1 MDTDQNKR
9 AYEGTKHTLLTENKI
24 GGEFVKTPNAKF
36 IEERAKQWEI
46 FYKAQEEK
54 QKNLPHEKIKIT
66 LKDGKEVEG
75 ISNESTP
82 YEIGKAHMKNSI
94 LKECVVAKV
103 VYSKKYTDVVITNT
117 ENEEESES
125 KNDFELWDLNRPL
138 LGDCKLDF
146 CTFEDKEGKATFFHS
161 SAHVLGSAMENAY
174 GAKLCIGPALEEG
187 FYYDAYMGNNVIE
200 SGTDYKIIEEEVNK
214 ITHQNNPFQRLT
226 MTKQEALEL
235 FKDNPFKVQLIT
247 TKVPENGLTS
257 AYKCGNFIDLCL
269 GPHIPNTN
277 LVKAFKIL
285 KNSGTNWLGKVT
297 NDSLQRV
304 YGISFPSQKELK
316 EYIKRKEDEAARDH
330 RNIGKQQ
337 GLFMWHILSPGS
349 CFWYQPG
356 AYVYIKLVEFMRHQY
371 VIRGYQEVI
380 SPNIYNLKLWKTSG
394 HYKNYKENLFLMKVE
409 NQGFGLKPM
418 NCPGHCLMFDNVAR
432 SYKELPIR
440 MADFGVLHRNEI
452 SGALSGLTRVR
463 RFQQD
468 DAHIFCRYDQI
479 MEEVFGC
486 LKLCEYVY
494 SLFGFKYELFLSTR
508 PEKMLG
514 DGKLWDMAE
523 QALTDA
529 LNKFG
534 KPWKINPG
542 DGAFYGP
549 KIDIKLFDALGRSH
563 QCGTV
568 QLDFQLPIRFNLQY
582 RTEEQIKLEENEKK
596 QKKEKGKKDKEEK
609 DEAEAAPKEETKEE
623 ELPKE
628 EPKKEEPKKEE
639 PPKEEPKKEEP
650 PKEEPKKEEPPKE
663 EPKKEE
669 LPKENMDEKKS
680 NLPKEIYPKDEWDD
694 EEFTWEEG
702 VVKPGFKRP
711 CIVHRAILGSVERFA
726 AILIEHFGGKW
737 PFWINPK
744 QVSICTVSDE
754 VNDYTEKVY
763 TELKLKGYQV
773 EWDKSPATLQKK
785 IRNAQLAQFNY
796 IFVIGKDEVKD
807 QCVDIRTR
815 EGERIGKYSMYKVFE
830 LFKSLEP
837 QMSNEEKE
845 LKEKIFKSDKSDK
858 IIEAENKLIYNLYL
872 TGDEVAQEDKD
883 LYKELENENILR
895 EEYPNLFKWKL
906 LMKKNMTSS

>member
-1 MDTDQNKR
+1 
-9 AYEGTKHTLLTENKI
+9 
-24 GGEFVKTPNAKF
+24 
-36 IEERAKQWEI
+36 
-46 FYKAQEEK
+46 
-54 QKNLPHEKIKIT
+54 
-66 LKDGKEVEG
+66 
-75 ISNESTP
+75 
-82 YEIGKAHMKNSI
+82 
-94 LKECVVAKV
+94 
-103 VYSKKYTDVVITNT
+103 
-117 ENEEESES
+117 
-125 KNDFELWDLNRPL
+125 
-138 LGDCKLDF
+138 
-146 CTFEDKEGKATFFHS
+146 
-161 SAHVLGSAMENAY
+161 
-174 GAKLCIGPALEEG
+174 
-187 FYYDAYMGNNVIE
+187 
-200 SGTDYKIIEEEVNK
+200 
-214 ITHQNNPFQRLT
+214 
-226 MTKQEALEL
+226 
-235 FKDNPFKVQLIT
+235 
-247 TKVPENGLTS
+247 
-257 AYKCGNFIDLCL
+257 
-269 GPHIPNTN
+269 
-277 LVKAFKIL
+277 
-285 KNSGTNWLGKVT
+285 
-297 NDSLQRV
+297 
-304 YGISFPSQKELK
+304 
-316 EYIKRKEDEAARDH
+316 
-330 RNIGKQQ
+330 
-337 GLFMWHILSPGS
+337 
-349 CFWYQPG
+349 
-356 AYVYIKLVEFMRHQY
+356 
-371 VIRGYQEVI
+371 
-380 SPNIYNLKLWKTSG
+380 
-394 HYKNYKENLFLMKVE
+394 
-409 NQGFGLKPM
+409 
-418 NCPGHCLMFDNVAR
+418 
-432 SYKELPIR
+432 
-440 MADFGVLHRNEI
+440 
-452 SGALSGLTRVR
+452 
-463 RFQQD
+463 
-468 DAHIFCRYDQI
+468 

-628 EPKKEEPKKEE
+628 EPPKEEPKKEE

-669 LPKENMDEKKS
+669 PPKENMDEKKS

-773 EWDKSPATLQKK
+773 EWDKSPGTLQKK
-785 IRNAQLAQFNY
+785 
-796 IFVIGKDEVKD
+796 
-807 QCVDIRTR
+807 
-815 EGERIGKYSMYKVFE
+815 
-830 LFKSLEP
+830 
-837 QMSNEEKE
+837 
-845 LKEKIFKSDKSDK
+845 
-858 IIEAENKLIYNLYL
+858 NKKCSI
-872 TGDEVAQEDKD
+872 
-883 LYKELENENILR
+883 
-895 EEYPNLFKWKL
+895 
-906 LMKKNMTSS
+906 SSI